1 MMDAKRTEWSFTWM
15 EGTKK
20 KRWGKHLSMRRCDCF
35 LSVSI
40 MFSQFVFPFS
50 PFFIIIPDT
59 RRVRAP
65 NSAIHFDCFS
75 TGCQKKKVKTLHF
88 KENVYAKLVRRHGNA
103 ICQDRFSISALFSVS
118 VNDNKQ
124 AGEIVKIDK
133 TGAERE
139 REWASGIYDKQLERG
154 HPSPE
159 LRAYGTRKKKKKN
172 RKGGGCFVSCNTDRI
187 V

>member
-1 MMDAKRTEWSFTWM
+1 MFPSCFPSLFS
-15 EGTKK
+15 
-20 KRWGKHLSMRRCDCF
+20 LSLHFLLLFLIHGECALPIPRSILIVSRRG
-35 LSVSI
+35 VK
-40 MFSQFVFPFS
+40 
-50 PFFIIIPDT
+50 
-59 RRVRAP
+59 
-65 NSAIHFDCFS
+65 
-75 TGCQKKKVKTLHF
+75 KKKVKTLHF
-88 KENVYAKLVRRHGNA
+88 KENVYAKLVRRHGNE

-124 AGEIVKIDK
+124 AGEIVKIDN
-133 TGAERE
+133 TGPERE